1 MPNFLPFKALR
12 PKPELIGKVSAKSTD
27 FNSQELLVD
36 ALRNNPYSFHH
47 VTKNHL
53 NYSGAFQE
61 PEKFLPFAAKF
72 MEDMMANGTVF
83 RDKEDSFYIYEQIR
97 GDGASFKGIIGLSAV
112 EDYRAN
118 HIKKHEEIRP
128 SRVRFMVELFKSTKV
143 LGEPTLLAYKSKDK
157 LDTDGGELIYDF
169 TSVDQ
174 KNHKIFRI
182 SDPVKVEQIK
192 TYFKAIESF
201 YIADGHHRSASTE
214 QFNRDFPELNNKN
227 FLCLLMDEDDLEI
240 NSFHRVIRSAL
251 DIEVDEV
258 LNTLSEDFL
267 IDKLDTTLIQPEN
280 KGEIGFYTGD
290 AWYKLTYKKPSE
302 HMDVSILE
310 EKVVRKIFHIKD
322 SRTDSQISFIPNT
335 NSGAK
340 LLSLVDT
347 GAYNYAFTLKPCEF
361 KEIRKI
367 SDEEST
373 LPPKST
379 YIEPK
384 LRAGMLI
391 QAF

>member
-1 MPNFLPFKALR
+1 MPKFSSFKALR

-72 MEDMMANGTVF
+72 MEDMLENGTVF
-83 RDKEDSFYIYEQIR
+83 QDSEESYYIYEQTR
-97 GDGASFKGIIGLSAV
+97 GDGVKFTGIIGLASV

-128 SRVRFMVELFKSTKV
+128 SRVKFMVELFKSTKV
-143 LGEPTLLAYKSKDK
+143 LGEPTLLAYKSPNKV
-157 LDTDGGELIYDF
+157 DTSGGDLIYDF
-169 TSVDQ
+169 TSVDE
-174 KNHKIFRI
+174 KNHKIYRI
-182 SDPVKVEQIK
+182 SNSDKIQELQ
-192 TYFKAIESF
+192 TYFNRIESF

-251 DIEVDEV
+251 NIKVDEV
-258 LNTLSEDFL
+258 LSMLADDFT
-267 IDKLDTTLIQPEN
+267 IEKLDTALIEPKN

-347 GAYNYAFTLKPCEF
+347 GAYNYAFTIKPCEF
-361 KEIRKI
+361 REIRRI

-391 QAF
+391 QSF